1 MSKEKQI
8 HYIKASKDNFFIPKK
23 NGDNINFFNNTTP
36 SQNCSDI
43 MSYYYTTQKYFFKFR
58 GIFKH
63 ISFKK
68 ESRNY
73 IRKNKLNDFYKNE
86 NKNNYNVNYINNL
99 EKLNNCCIYENKI
112 NFFNNN
118 NYNDIR
124 LTKNYFLGNNL
135 DFLFK

>member
-1 MSKEKQI
+1 
-8 HYIKASKDNFFIPKK
+8 
-23 NGDNINFFNNTTP
+23 
-36 SQNCSDI
+36 

-124 LTKNYFLGNNL
+124 LTKNYFLNNFYL
-135 DFLFK
+135 NKLNILFNIKNFLQLQ

>member
-1 MSKEKQI
+1 MEIILIFST
-8 HYIKASKDNFFIPKK
+8 IPHRVKTVVILCLIIIQLR
-23 NGDNINFFNNTTP
+23 NIFLNSEEYLN
-36 SQNCSDI
+36 
-43 MSYYYTTQKYFFKFR
+43 
-58 GIFKH
+58 IFPL
-63 ISFKK
+63 KK